1 MIEKS
6 RSRGRPRSY
15 DPDAVL
21 DRAAELFWANGFS
34 ATSLDDL
41 SAAMGMGRPSIY
53 NAFGDKEALFLRA
66 LQRYRDTVAMTPLRA
81 LEAEDSIRQGLDA
94 FFRQFV
100 AYTTADRS
108 HLGCLLG
115 TVAPITDLPGVQ
127 SFLKTNLAAFQAQ
140 IARHLTAAVRR
151 GELPPDYPTDL
162 GAQRAVNAGLAI
174 SARARFGTPRR
185 ELLKDAADA
194 TSIVLGA
201 QPLPKRPPVKR
212 TTSDPAPRGA
222 RRS

>member
-6 RSRGRPRSY
+6 RPRGRPRSY
-15 DPDAVL
+15 DPDEVL

-66 LQRYRDTVAMTPLRA
+66 LRRYRATVALTPLRA
-81 LEAEDSIRQGLDA
+81 LEAEDSIRQGLGA

-115 TVAPITDLPGVQ
+115 NVAPIADLPEVL
-127 SFLKTNLAAFQAQ
+127 SFLKTNLAAFEAR
-140 IARHLTAAVRR
+140 IAEHLTAAVRR
-151 GELPPDYPTDL
+151 GELPLDYPAKL
-162 GAQRAVNAGLAI
+162 GARRAVSAGLAI
-174 SARARFGTPRR
+174 SARARLGTPRQ

-194 TSIVLGA
+194 TSIVLGV
-201 QPLPKRPPVKR
+201 QPLPRRSRVKR
-212 TTSDPAPRGA
+212 TRSDLRPAH
-222 RRS
+222 

>member
-1 MIEKS
+1 MVEKS

-21 DRAAELFWANGFS
+21 DRAAQLFWANGFS

-66 LQRYRDTVAMTPLRA
+66 LQRYRDTVALTPLRA
-81 LEAEDSIRQGLDA
+81 LEAEDSIRQGLEA

-115 TVAPITDLPGVQ
+115 NVAPITDLPDVQ
-127 SFLKTNLAAFQAQ
+127 RFVKTGLAAFEAQ
-140 IARHLTAAVRR
+140 IAAHLSAAVGR
-151 GELPPDYPTDL
+151 GELPPDYPTQL
-162 GAQRAVNAGLAI
+162 GARRAVNAGLAI
-174 SARARFGTPRR
+174 SARARYGTPRE
-185 ELLKDAADA
+185 ELLDDAEDA
-194 TSIVLGA
+194 TSSVLGV
-201 QPLPKRPPVKR
+201 QPLP
-212 TTSDPAPRGA
+212 
-222 RRS
+222 RRSRVRRTGRT

>member
-21 DRAAELFWANGFS
+21 DRAAQLFWANGFS

-66 LQRYRDTVAMTPLRA
+66 LQRYRDTVALTPLRA
-81 LEAEDSIRQGLDA
+81 LEAEDSIRQGLEA

-115 TVAPITDLPGVQ
+115 NVAPITDLPDVQ
-127 SFLKTNLAAFQAQ
+127 RFVKTGLAAFEAQ
-140 IARHLTAAVRR
+140 IAAHLSAAVGR
-151 GELPPDYPTDL
+151 GELPPDYPTQL
-162 GAQRAVNAGLAI
+162 GARRAVNAGLAI
-174 SARARFGTPRR
+174 SARARYGTPRE
-185 ELLKDAADA
+185 ELLDDAEDA
-194 TSIVLGA
+194 TSSVLGV
-201 QPLPKRPPVKR
+201 QPLP
-212 TTSDPAPRGA
+212 
-222 RRS
+222 RRSRVRRTGRT

>member
-6 RSRGRPRSY
+6 RSRGRPRAY

-21 DRAAELFWANGFS
+21 DRAAQLFWANGFS

-66 LQRYRDTVAMTPLRA
+66 LQRYRDTVALTPLRA
-81 LEAEDSIRQGLDA
+81 LEAEDSIRRGLDA

-108 HLGCLLG
+108 RLGCLLG
-115 TVAPITDLPGVQ
+115 NVAAITDLPSVH
-127 SFLKTNLAAFQAQ
+127 SFLETNLAAFETQ
-140 IARHLTAAVRR
+140 IADHLAAAVRR
-151 GELPPDYPTDL
+151 GELPVDYPTEI
-162 GAQRAVNAGLAI
+162 GARRAVSAGLAI
-174 SARARFGTPRR
+174 SARARFGTPRQ
-185 ELLKDAADA
+185 ELLDDAADA
-194 TSIVLGA
+194 TSVVLGA
-201 QPLPKRPPVKR
+201 QTPLP
-212 TTSDPAPRGA
+212 SLPAKLTIL
-222 RRS
+222 

>member
-1 MIEKS
+1 MIEKP

-41 SAAMGMGRPSIY
+41 GAAMGMGRPSIY

-66 LQRYRDTVAMTPLRA
+66 LQRYRDTIAMTPLRA

-115 TVAPITDLPGVQ
+115 TVAPITDLPDVQ
-127 SFLKTNLAAFQAQ
+127 AFLKKNLAAFEAR
-140 IARHLTAAVRR
+140 IAAHLTAAVRR
-151 GELPPDYPTDL
+151 EELPRDYPTAL
-162 GAQRAVNAGLAI
+162 GARRAVNAGLAI

-185 ELLKDAADA
+185 ELLNDAADA
-194 TSIVLGA
+194 TSIVL
-201 QPLPKRPPVKR
+201 
-212 TTSDPAPRGA
+212 SDECPGGP
-222 RRS
+222 

>member
-6 RSRGRPRSY
+6 RPRGRPRSY
-15 DPDAVL
+15 DRDEVL

-53 NAFGDKEALFLRA
+53 NAFGDKEALFLCA
-66 LQRYRDTVAMTPLRA
+66 LQRYRETVGLTPLRA
-81 LEAEDSIRQGLDA
+81 LEAEDSIRQGLGA

-115 TVAPITDLPGVQ
+115 NVAPIAGLPEVQ
-127 SFLKTNLAAFQAQ
+127 SFLKTGVAAFEAQ
-140 IARHLTAAVRR
+140 IAAHLTTAVRR
-151 GELPPDYPTDL
+151 GELPLDYPAKL
-162 GAQRAVNAGLAI
+162 GARRAVSAGLAI
-174 SARARFGTPRR
+174 SARARLGTPRQ

-194 TSIVLGA
+194 TSIVLGV
-201 QPLPKRPPVKR
+201 QPLPRRSRVKR
-212 TTSDPAPRGA
+212 TRSDLETAH
-222 RRS
+222 

>member
-1 MIEKS
+1 MIEKP

-81 LEAEDSIRQGLDA
+81 LEAEDSIREGLDA
-94 FFRQFV
+94 FLRQFV
-100 AYTTADRS
+100 AYTTADSS

-115 TVAPITDLPGVQ
+115 TVAPITDLPDVQ
-127 SFLKTNLAAFQAQ
+127 TFLKRGLTAFEAQ
-140 IARHLTAAVRR
+140 IAEHLTAAVQR
-151 GELPPDYPTDL
+151 GELPRDYPTKL
-162 GAQRAVNAGLAI
+162 GARRAVNAGLAI

-185 ELLKDAADA
+185 ELLNDAADA
-194 TSIVLGA
+194 TSIVLSA
-201 QPLPKRPPVKR
+201 QPRPRRPPVKR
-212 TTSDPAPRGA
+212 PTSDVHTPSATK
-222 RRS
+222 